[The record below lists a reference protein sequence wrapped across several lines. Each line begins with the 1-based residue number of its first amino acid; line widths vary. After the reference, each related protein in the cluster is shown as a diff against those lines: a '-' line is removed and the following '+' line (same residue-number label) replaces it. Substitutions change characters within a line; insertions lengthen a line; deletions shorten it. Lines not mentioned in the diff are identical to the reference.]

1 MDQQTTDA
9 PSSVN
14 ADEPAAQLDEDTK
27 RFYLRALDI
36 LDDAKVPFVVAGAY
50 ALAYHAQIIRH
61 TKDLDVF
68 VKRDDVERALS
79 AFNKAAYRTERTH
92 PHWLAKAF
100 DERNDAFIDMI
111 FRSANGL
118 CDVDDDWLASG
129 IPGHVLGRPTPICP
143 AEEMIWS
150 KSFVMARERFDGA
163 DICHVIRAKGR
174 ELDWDRLARRFQG
187 LEHLLLAHVMTYRF
201 VYPSKPENVPD
212 EVIQR
217 LFDQAKRAPKLPE
230 KICRGTLLS
239 WNQYAPDLDRW
250 GYQDARVEPVGELTR
265 EEVDHWT
272 KAPKD

>member
-1 MDQQTTDA
+1 MDQQTTDVPA
-9 PSSVN
+9 SIN
-14 ADEPAAQLDEDTK
+14 ADEPAAQLDAETK
-27 RFYLRALDI
+27 AFYLRALDI
-36 LDDAKVPFVVAGAY
+36 LDHAKVPFVVAGAY
-50 ALAYHAQIIRH
+50 ALAYHAQIVRH

-68 VKRDDVERALS
+68 VKREDVERALA

-100 DERNDAFIDMI
+100 DERGDAFVDMI
-111 FRSANGL
+111 FRSANGM
-118 CDVDDDWLASG
+118 CDVDDDWLGKA

-174 ELDWDRLARRFQG
+174 ELDWERLAHRFRG
-187 LEHLLLAHVMTYRF
+187 MEHLLLAHVMTYRF

-212 EVIQR
+212 DVIER
-217 LFDQAKRAPKLPE
+217 LFAQARKAPKLPE

-250 GYQDARVEPVGELTR
+250 GYQDARVEPVGELTQ

-272 KAPKD
+272 KAPKG